1 MKFPCRITRLTDG
14 QWSIRHVGTDAGPV
28 EVKAYS
34 REEALEK
41 MRNELRFWIE
51 SCPCT
56 GQSYRNLQ
64 IEVVEVT

>member
-1 MKFPCRITRLTDG
+1 MKFPCRISRLSDG
-14 QWSIRHVGTDAGPV
+14 RWTIRYLGTDAGPI
-28 EVKAYS
+28 EVRAAS

-56 GQSYRNLQ
+56 GQAMRNL
-64 IEVVEVT
+64 EVELVEVA